1 MRIGKIF
8 LSDLVEEMSGKRL
21 DKSETISNWNN
32 KVLRNEQIMYA
43 ALDAFVLIELSEW
56 INNYLY

>member
-21 DKSETISNWNN
+21 DKSETIWIN